1 MSASAQRGILRWKE
15 WIPLVTQ
22 QQRLR
27 NLIQVIAYN
36 VHPNGEADESIDGRK
51 RRHLFYYTLHLS
63 TLSSPLYTSEKLE
76 SENPKWSEIEIES
89 QNGAANG
96 IVIRLWVNSV
106 VGNGD
111 NTEQMS
117 VSDQVV
123 TVWGVYFS
131 GLVYIGPRLLCTD
144 PAALGDN
151 SLVFHMHGGY
161 FTAPHCFV
169 DPVPAT
175 PRTLTIQLNAT
186 DVKPSYSVSLLRR
199 LQELQQA
206 IKKQTIATNSLQ
218 EQISAGCF
226 TDGNRDSSRKGRGS
240 SVLRRLLSKP
250 EAPKAHPQQIAD
262 VKRRIEQVKFRLQ
275 LLNEEKDREEHA
287 VQKIISERDELREKN
302 SEKSAQL
309 QERQQIQQKDIERI
323 KELRRQLVEIRAH
336 VRQTNSLLEN
346 RQKELISELSYI
358 YPIKELPDGK
368 MTICDVY
375 LPNSEDFDGKDEL
388 MISVALGFV
397 AHLAQMMAYFLNI
410 PTRYPI
416 IHFGSRS
423 KIVDHIID
431 TIPDKDREFPL
442 YSRGKEKLPF
452 DYGVFLLNKNI
463 AQLRWSC
470 RLKTVDLRPTL
481 SNLAAL
487 MSLNKKQKDEWARM
501 RRSDRNPPLS
511 YSLDRGLDS
520 VVVNSEDPVCSDPQD
535 YVQTR
540 RIRCETTPA
549 HDLASLMTL
558 DITCKSYDSAVVE
571 LGTPAIC
578 SSPEPLSFD
587 SPVPIPELNSVP
599 MPNVLQEVSSVVAV
613 MVHPS
618 SSKQLHHKE
627 EPPPI

>member
-1 MSASAQRGILRWKE
+1 MVDLDQHLNVLRVSSAPLDFKSSTTYSATAIRGQSFSMNQAITASLR
-15 WIPLVTQ
+15 T
-22 QQRLR
+22 R
-27 NLIQVIAYN
+27 NRN
-36 VHPNGEADESIDGRK
+36 
-51 RRHLFYYTLHLS
+51 
-63 TLSSPLYTSEKLE
+63 
-76 SENPKWSEIEIES
+76 IEILVKLAL
-89 QNGAANG
+89 NDRPG

-302 SEKSAQL
+302 SEKSNAT
-309 QERQQIQQKDIERI
+309 IYGMDV
-323 KELRRQLVEIRAH
+323 QLVFI
-336 VRQTNSLLEN
+336 
-346 RQKELISELSYI
+346 I
-358 YPIKELPDGK
+358 YVKP
-368 MTICDVY
+368 
-375 LPNSEDFDGKDEL
+375 
-388 MISVALGFV
+388 
-397 AHLAQMMAYFLNI
+397 
-410 PTRYPI
+410 R
-416 IHFGSRS
+416 
-423 KIVDHIID
+423 
-431 TIPDKDREFPL
+431 
-442 YSRGKEKLPF
+442 
-452 DYGVFLLNKNI
+452 FLLVI
-463 AQLRWSC
+463 I
-470 RLKTVDLRPTL
+470 
-481 SNLAAL
+481 
-487 MSLNKKQKDEWARM
+487 EF
-501 RRSDRNPPLS
+501 
-511 YSLDRGLDS
+511 
-520 VVVNSEDPVCSDPQD
+520 
-535 YVQTR
+535 
-540 RIRCETTPA
+540 
-549 HDLASLMTL
+549 H
-558 DITCKSYDSAVVE
+558 
-571 LGTPAIC
+571 
-578 SSPEPLSFD
+578 
-587 SPVPIPELNSVP
+587 
-599 MPNVLQEVSSVVAV
+599 
-613 MVHPS
+613 
-618 SSKQLHHKE
+618 
-627 EPPPI
+627 